1 MHVWGSMVE
10 YLEYLSDALG
20 LALRRTSWDRART
33 LPLYLGTAA
42 DYELCSCDGT
52 DFLVALPRG
61 GQSLPELKRVVAQ
74 IARFTE
80 LPVALASDLID
91 SRQRRALVARG
102 IPVVVPGR
110 LAYLPFLGFAAQAEA
125 KRRALGGTL
134 TPRAQAALV
143 TMMANPAISTS
154 IGLREVTRMTA
165 SSASRAIDE
174 LAQHGL
180 IERGKDGREVT
191 FDYDRGRNALLKQA
205 MPLLKSPVAATIWAR
220 HTDALAALPDA
231 GETALADRSML
242 LAPAIGQKAVAKARL
257 AELGVDEVLEGE
269 LSDGET
275 VELQLWSYDPLVAGL
290 GRVDDVSLAL
300 SLAGLGDERI
310 DGELDDLFGEEG
322 LWR

>member
-61 GQSLPELKRVVAQ
+61 GQSP
-74 IARFTE
+74 
-80 LPVALASDLID
+80 SDLID

-102 IPVVVPGR
+102 IPVIVPGR